1 MNIMPTILDQVRLIM
16 LHQKLKASNQQ
27 HFTNNG
33 IHDWNSLPD
42 SIKSIN
48 DLQRFKKEVK
58 CHLIHIS
65 EERERRVIS

>member
-1 MNIMPTILDQVRLIM
+1 MNIMPIILDQVRLIM
-16 LHQKLKASNQQ
+16 LHQKIKGIESTT
-27 HFTNNG
+27 FYYNG

-58 CHLIHIS
+58 CHLIHTS